1 MRRATR
7 WWRRLSAL
15 TWKEVLQLGRDRPL
29 LLFLLYSF
37 SLSVYISGAGLT
49 MQLQN
54 AGLLVHDA
62 DHSQSS
68 RELIHRFQP
77 PYFRFN
83 GEIADPR
90 RGIRQLDEGRA
101 MLMLEIPPRF
111 HEMLVGGEQTA
122 VQLLV
127 DTTNAPQGLSAAGY
141 AVRIAGGLGSEIGL
155 ASLGL
160 SAAKANLPMV
170 TSAHR
175 VWFNPNQDE
184 TWFQ

>member
-1 MRRATR
+1 MTNTRRATR

-37 SLSVYISGAGLT
+37 SLSVYISGAGIT

-77 PYFRFN
+77 PISVSMERSP
-83 GEIADPR
+83 I
-90 RGIRQLDEGRA
+90 L
-101 MLMLEIPPRF
+101 
-111 HEMLVGGEQTA
+111 
-122 VQLLV
+122 
-127 DTTNAPQGLSAAGY
+127 
-141 AVRIAGGLGSEIGL
+141 AGGSDN
-155 ASLGL
+155 STR
-160 SAAKANLPMV
+160 AA
-170 TSAHR
+170 R
-175 VWFNPNQDE
+175 C
-184 TWFQ
+184 